1 MLQLFT
7 ASDSYFQSKVIFFTI
22 ILTGVHYCYWEA
34 IALTLITTHPD
45 RQMADIADKVRNGE
59 RLSLEDG
66 VFLYRSDD
74 LLTIGQLAN
83 EVNLRKNGKKVY
95 FIENMSLYFTNVC
108 EAHCAFCNFRKDEGD
123 EGAYTLSPQQMIEYV
138 DQHIH
143 PGVRE
148 FHIVGGHNPHVPF
161 EYYVESIRALKLKYP
176 EVTMKAYTAAEID
189 FFSRI
194 SGKSYKEVLET
205 LIEAGLE
212 TLTGGGAEILSDQ
225 YRKKMRVDKANIE
238 QYLDVHRT
246 AHNLG
251 LRTHTTMLYG
261 SIETVEERV
270 QHMLH
275 IRDLQD
281 ETNGFQVFIP
291 LSMQPISPKAGIR
304 RRNSAYDDLKAI
316 AISRLMLDNVQHIKA
331 YFINIGTQLTQV
343 ALTMG
348 ASDAHGTIV
357 RERISHAA
365 GALTPAGLTREDLIW
380 LIKGAGRI
388 PVERDTFYNE
398 IQIYE

>member
-1 MLQLFT
+1 M
-7 ASDSYFQSKVIFFTI
+7 SIVISS
-22 ILTGVHYCYWEA
+22 
-34 IALTLITTHPD
+34 PD
-45 RQMADIADKVRNGE
+45 KRMQEISEKVRNGI
-59 RLSLEDG
+59 RLTAEDG
-66 VFLYRSDD
+66 LFLYQSND
-74 LLTIGQLAN
+74 LLTIGQLAG
-83 EVNLRKNGKKVY
+83 EVNKRMNGDKVY

-108 EAHCAFCNFRKDEGD
+108 EAHCAFCNFRRDQGD
-123 EGAYTLSPQQMIEYV
+123 EGAYTLTPDEMIAYV

-161 EYYVESIRALKLKYP
+161 DYYVESIRALKQRYP
-176 EVTMKAYTAAEID
+176 NVTMKAYTAAEID

-194 SGKSYKEVLET
+194 SGLSYKQVLET
-205 LIEAGLE
+205 LIDAGLE
-212 TLTGGGAEILSDQ
+212 SLTGGGAEILSDE
-225 YRKKMRVDKANIE
+225 YRKKMRVDKASMQ

-246 AHNLG
+246 AHGLG

-261 SIETVEERV
+261 SVESLEQRV

-281 ETNGFQVFIP
+281 ETGGFLVFIP
-291 LSMQPISPKAGIR
+291 LSMQPISPKDSIR
-304 RRNSAYDDLKAI
+304 RRNSAFDDLKAI

-348 ASDAHGTIV
+348 ASDVHGTIV
-357 RERISHAA
+357 RERISHSA
-365 GALTPAGLTREDLIW
+365 GALTPEGITREDLVW
-380 LIKGAGRI
+380 LIKGAGKI
-388 PVERDTFYNE
+388 PMERDTFYNVVQE
-398 IQIYE
+398 Y